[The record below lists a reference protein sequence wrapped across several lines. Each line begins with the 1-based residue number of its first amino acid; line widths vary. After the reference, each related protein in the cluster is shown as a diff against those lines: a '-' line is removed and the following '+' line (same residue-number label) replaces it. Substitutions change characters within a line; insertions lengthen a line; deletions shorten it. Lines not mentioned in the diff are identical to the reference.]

1 MYQWWRFVHIVGAF
15 GFLAVHGVSI
25 AVALRLREERDPA
38 RINALLDISGR
49 TVMPMYVTLG
59 ILLAGG
65 ITSAFLGDLW
75 SFGWIWAAIA
85 TLLVVSLAMYF
96 MARPYYQRVRFITRA
111 LAEGSQAVT
120 PEQFDSVLRNRRP
133 LTITWIG
140 FAGLGFILYLMIMK
154 PTLGLKPGE
163 AAPVAT
169 PTGTVLRVEATNIRF
184 SPAILT
190 APSGEA
196 FTISF
201 RNADSGLPHN
211 ISIFTDS
218 SAKQSLFIG
227 ETFPGPATRVY
238 EVRALAAGTY
248 FFRCDPHQTI
258 MTGTLKVT

>member
-1 MYQWWRFVHIVGAF
+1 MYQWWRFVHIAGAF

-49 TVMPMYVTLG
+49 TVMPMYLSLG

-65 ITSAFLGDLW
+65 IIAAFLGDLW

-85 TLLVVSLAMYF
+85 TLVVVSLAMYF
-96 MARPYYQRVRFITRA
+96 MARPYYQKVRFITRA
-111 LAEGSQAVT
+111 VAEGSQAVT
-120 PEQFDSVLRNRRP
+120 PEQFDAVLRNRRP

-140 FAGLGFILYLMIMK
+140 FVGLGFILYLMIMK

-163 AAPVAT
+163 AAPIAT
-169 PTGTVLRVEATNIRF
+169 PTGVVLRIDSTNSRF
-184 SPAILT
+184 SPGTLT
-190 APSGEA
+190 APSGETFA
-196 FTISF
+196 ISF
-201 RNADSGLPHN
+201 RNADPGVPHN
-211 ISIFTDS
+211 VSIFTDS

-238 EVRALAAGTY
+238 DVRALAGGTY
-248 FFRCDPHQTI
+248 FFRCDVHPTT
-258 MTGTLKVT
+258 MTGTLTVT